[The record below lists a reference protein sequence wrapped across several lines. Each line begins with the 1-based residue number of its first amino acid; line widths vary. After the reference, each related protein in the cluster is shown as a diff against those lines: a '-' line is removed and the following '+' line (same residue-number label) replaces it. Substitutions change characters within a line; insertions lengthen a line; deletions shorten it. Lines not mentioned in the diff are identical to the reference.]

1 MFELLGIFLN
11 VLVPVFA
18 LVAIGYIVGPK
29 LKLEARTLSR
39 IAYFIFIP
47 AYVFDVLSNANI
59 NPGIAVRM
67 SAYAILTHVLCAAL
81 GFAIAKLMRR
91 PPQVVAAYVLI
102 AVFGNVGNFGIPIVK
117 FRFSNQTFQPYINE
131 VSIVYFL
138 AIVTISFIVGVA
150 AANWNRGGVLK
161 SIVAVVKT
169 PALMAVPP
177 ALIAN
182 LVIHQYGVA
191 LPLPIARPIT
201 LLAAAMIPTMVV
213 ALGVQLAS
221 AGLPKINT
229 DMVISTLVR
238 LVGGPVL
245 ALLLAAPFGLSGIE
259 RSIGIIQAAMPAA
272 VLASI
277 IAFENDLLPEFVI
290 GAVLFSTLASVIT
303 LTIVL
308 VLF

>member
-1 MFELLGIFLN
+1 VFELLGIFLN
-11 VLVPVFA
+11 VLVPVFV
-18 LVAIGYIVGPK
+18 LVVIGYAIGPR

-39 IAYFIFIP
+39 ISYFIFIP
-47 AYVFDVLSNANI
+47 AYVFDVLSAANI
-59 NPGIAVRM
+59 NVTVAAQI
-67 SAYAILTHVLCAAL
+67 SAYAILAHVLCAGL
-81 GFAIAKLMRR
+81 GFVVAKLLKR

-117 FRFSNQTFQPYINE
+117 FRFPDQPYVNE
-131 VSIVYFL
+131 VNIVYFL

-150 AANWNRGGVLK
+150 AANWNKGGVFK
-161 SIVAVVKT
+161 SVVAVLKT

-177 ALIAN
+177 ALLTN
-182 LVIHQYGVA
+182 FVIHQYGLT
-191 LPLPIARPIT
+191 LPLPLARPIG

-221 AGLPKINT
+221 AGLPKVNA
-229 DMVISTLVR
+229 DMVLSTLVR
-238 LVGGPVL
+238 LMGGPIL

-259 RSIGIIQAAMPAA
+259 RSVGIIQSAMPAA

-290 GAVLFSTLASVIT
+290 GAVLFSTLASVVT
-303 LTIVL
+303 LTVVL
-308 VLF
+308 ALF

>member
-1 MFELLGIFLN
+1 VFELLGIFNVFLN

-18 LVAIGYIVGPK
+18 LVAIGYVVGPK

-39 IAYFIFIP
+39 ISYFIFIP

-59 NPGIAVRM
+59 NPGIALQM
-67 SAYAILTHVLCAAL
+67 SAYAILTHGLCAGL
-81 GFAIAKLMRR
+81 GFVVAKLMKR

-117 FRFSNQTFQPYINE
+117 FRFPDQPYVNE

-138 AIVTISFIVGVA
+138 AIVTVSFVVGVA
-150 AANWNRGGVLK
+150 AANWNKGGVLK
-161 SIVAVVKT
+161 SVVAVLKT
-169 PALMAVPP
+169 PALIAVPP
-177 ALIAN
+177 ALVAN
-182 LVIHQYGVA
+182 LLIHQYGFTV
-191 LPLPIARPIT
+191 PLPVARPIT

-221 AGLPKINT
+221 AGLPKVNA
-229 DMVISTLVR
+229 DMVLSTLVR

-259 RSIGIIQAAMPAA
+259 RSIGIIQSAMPAA

-290 GAVLFSTLASVIT
+290 GAVLFSTLASVAT

-308 VLF
+308 ALL